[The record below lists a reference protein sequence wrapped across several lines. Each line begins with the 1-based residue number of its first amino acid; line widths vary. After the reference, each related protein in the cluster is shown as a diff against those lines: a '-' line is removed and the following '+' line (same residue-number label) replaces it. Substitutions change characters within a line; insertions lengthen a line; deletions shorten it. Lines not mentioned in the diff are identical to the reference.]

1 MENRFE
7 RVWEDV
13 GRPARRLLQVSQ
25 QETVVDWPR
34 GVKGAEKDLASGG
47 SLQVKSSLQCDE
59 LDAESKGKDDGR
71 KDG

>member
-1 MENRFE
+1 M
-7 RVWEDV
+7 
-13 GRPARRLLQVSQ
+13 
-25 QETVVDWPR
+25 VDWPR
-34 GVKGAEKDLASGG
+34 GVKGAEKDLALGG